1 MDTEEIISNFEFLDS
16 WEDKYRYIIELG
28 ENLPPMD
35 ENKKTEATKVE
46 GCQSQVWI
54 TFEKRGVQ
62 FYFQADSDSA
72 IVKGLEAVLLSL
84 IDGKTAEE
92 IRQLDIENIFHQLG
106 LSEHLSPTRRNGFF
120 SMVKRIHQ
128 IIEA

>member
-54 TFEKRGVQ
+54 TFEKRGAQ

-92 IRQLDIENIFHQLG
+92 IRQLDIESIFHQLG

>member
-92 IRQLDIENIFHQLG
+92 IRQLDIESIFHQLG